1 MIEMHN
7 ENIPGKSW
15 LAMVFLALLV
25 SFSFQGSRGLY
36 ETSEGRYAECAREM
50 IESGNYLEPTL
61 GYRPHWAKPPLTYWA
76 IAGGIKLLGP
86 SEWGVRFYNVIAF
99 FFTVLAVAYI
109 GATLWDKTTGLMAG
123 LIYVSSPFPVF
134 GAYAVTTDTLLTL
147 WEVSA
152 VLCYIKAYHAMSSAE
167 GKRWIAAMWI
177 SFGLGFLT
185 KGPAVLLP
193 LIPVLIWHFQHKPQI
208 SVISPLG
215 ILLFILAGFSWYLL
229 VCLRHPGL
237 MSYFLGHEIIDRV
250 TSNSVHN
257 HEWYKPFV
265 VYLSVLT
272 LGAGPWL
279 YFGLRVLWQKRIIS
293 PTVLR
298 SHLRKGSKGS
308 FLLLWLLLP
317 LIIFCLVKSRL
328 ELYVLP
334 IYAPIVLAIARGIY
348 TGAGRTGALRR
359 VVIISVLTAFTLAG
373 LKGVTSYSFNK
384 KDMKALYKLC
394 REVGRDDTRFV
405 SFNRS
410 KLYGL
415 QYYLNGD
422 LRRTSL
428 TGREAWADGSIQ
440 EDIRK
445 IRGPGSSRSYVFIT
459 DKKEAHGLCNILKE
473 SGIDFQRFHD
483 RYWVTCLAEK
493 EAPKSCM
500 PKRL

>member
-1 MIEMHN
+1 
-7 ENIPGKSW
+7 
-15 LAMVFLALLV
+15 
-25 SFSFQGSRGLY
+25 
-36 ETSEGRYAECAREM
+36 
-50 IESGNYLEPTL
+50 
-61 GYRPHWAKPPLTYWA
+61 
-76 IAGGIKLLGP
+76 
-86 SEWGVRFYNVIAF
+86 
-99 FFTVLAVAYI
+99 
-109 GATLWDKTTGLMAG
+109 
-123 LIYVSSPFPVF
+123 
-134 GAYAVTTDTLLTL
+134 
-147 WEVSA
+147 
-152 VLCYIKAYHAMSSAE
+152 
-167 GKRWIAAMWI
+167 
-177 SFGLGFLT
+177 
-185 KGPAVLLP
+185 
-193 LIPVLIWHFQHKPQI
+193 
-208 SVISPLG
+208 
-215 ILLFILAGFSWYLL
+215 
-229 VCLRHPGL
+229 
-237 MSYFLGHEIIDRV
+237 
-250 TSNSVHN
+250 
-257 HEWYKPFV
+257 
-265 VYLSVLT
+265 
-272 LGAGPWL
+272 
-279 YFGLRVLWQKRIIS
+279 
-293 PTVLR
+293 
-298 SHLRKGSKGS
+298 LRKGSKGS

-394 REVGRDDTRFV
+394 REVGRDDARFV

-459 DKKEAHGLCNILKE
+459 DKKEAHSLCNILKE